1 MVSTIIC
8 NVISSVSEA
17 DIGALY
23 LNTKYGVI
31 VRNTLEEI
39 GHPQPTMPPQTE
51 DSTAEL
57 IVNITIFQKRSKAM
71 DMHFYW
77 LRSQDN
83 QK

>member
-1 MVSTIIC
+1 MVSTIIY

-17 DIGALY
+17 EIAALY
-23 LNTKYGVI
+23 LNAKYGVI

-39 GHPQPTMPPQTE
+39 GHPQPTIPPQTE

-71 DMHFYW
+71 DMHFY
-77 LRSQDN
+77 
-83 QK
+83 